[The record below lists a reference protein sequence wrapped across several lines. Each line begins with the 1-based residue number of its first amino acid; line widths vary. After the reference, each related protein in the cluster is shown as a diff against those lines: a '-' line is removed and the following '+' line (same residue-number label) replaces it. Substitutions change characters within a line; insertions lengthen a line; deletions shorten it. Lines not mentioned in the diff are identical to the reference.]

1 MERKPER
8 EPYDRPQLV
17 RHGSL
22 EELTGQ
28 QKGTQGTTDKS
39 SVATDA

>member
-1 MERKPER
+1 MKSKR
-8 EPYDRPQLV
+8 EPYVTPVLV
-17 RHGSL
+17 RHGGL

-39 SVATDA
+39 STPPI